1 MADQVAMKVL
11 DTMHMSNVSADNLV
25 EGDVILVSEADA
37 KNLEDRGL
45 AERGGTA
52 SKAVNTPNPDAPAP
66 LSREALEEER
76 GQAAKAI
83 SAAPANKMEAA
94 PANKAVSA
102 ASAPAKASRKGK

>member
-52 SKAVNTPNPDAPAP
+52 AKAVNTPNPDAPAP

-83 SAAPANKMEAA
+83 SASPENKMVE
-94 PANKAVSA
+94 PDNKAATSRRA
-102 ASAPAKASRKGK
+102 AARKRG